1 MYNIYNTILE
11 INPIKV
17 KELFQD
23 DCIYWARKPSAR
35 SSDTFIHAPA
45 RQYALIAL
53 KHLKIM
59 LKRLFYRNLVF
70 IKKTY

>member
-53 KHLKIM
+53 KTFKD
-59 LKRLFYRNLVF
+59 YA
-70 IKKTY
+70 KTSFL